1 MTRQMDRVFCSVGV
15 EGLRQYHSS
24 CGDHLVHSSE
34 HTLRLGWAS
43 QQTEVVPEQDCGVER
58 LARESEV
65 LHRPQLHLLETSSPA
80 DLQRQ
85 SRDIQPY
92 HIEPFPLKVDCDPS
106 CAAAQVDDATL
117 DESHGFPFNLRPFIK
132 PGKIAR
138 AIKGI
143 NETVVSLDD
152 VERAAALPG
161 VPHCVTVH
169 VPGDLQGRP
178 CFPSGRLMSIV
189 SSCLGSLTL
198 LGYHPASWRWGIDGL
213 NWLQADLE
221 KRHYFRNRRAHLMEV
236 RPASNPYGPTGQIQ
250 VVIEIASLKGQ
261 QTVG

>member
-1 MTRQMDRVFCSVGV
+1 MIRQMDRVFCVIWV
-15 EGLRQYHSS
+15 EGLCQYQTSLR
-24 CGDHLVHSSE
+24 DRLMQSSE
-34 HTLRLGWAS
+34 HPLRFCSGS

-58 LARESEV
+58 VARESEV

-106 CAAAQVDDATL
+106 CAAAQVDYATL

-132 PGKIAR
+132 PGNIAR

-152 VERAAALPG
+152 VERPAALPG
-161 VPHCVTVH
+161 IPHRVAVH
-169 VPGDLQGRP
+169 VPSDLQGRP
-178 CFPSGRLMSIV
+178 CFPQD
-189 SSCLGSLTL
+189 
-198 LGYHPASWRWGIDGL
+198 A
-213 NWLQADLE
+213 
-221 KRHYFRNRRAHLMEV
+221 
-236 RPASNPYGPTGQIQ
+236 
-250 VVIEIASLKGQ
+250 
-261 QTVG
+261 